1 MSQNKDLENKKRR
14 TLYFLK
20 VRSFVAPHSNA
31 SILLFCVL
39 GPRKLIARHLTSL
52 RQAPTTKHIPS
63 GVNATDRKYTC
74 LSNSLMHWPVRAF
87 KITTL
92 SSIVT
97 AMYCPSG
104 LNRMPY
110 GVDFISRECGW
121 AVPSRQFQM
130 LKVRGSAIAARRRPS
145 GEKSI
150 HERQWCEP
158 RTLRTRFSDMSQ
170 I

>member
-1 MSQNKDLENKKRR
+1 MSFNKDLENKKRR
-14 TLYFLK
+14 TSCLLK
-20 VRSFVAPHSNA
+20 VRFVLTVDTTEP
-31 SILLFCVL
+31 ILLHSDTRRR
-39 GPRKLIARHLTSL
+39 GLISTHS
-52 RQAPTTKHIPS
+52 TTPSQLPITKSIPS
-63 GVNATDRKYTC
+63 GVNTTDRK
-74 LSNSLMHWPVRAF
+74 SRVVRNSLKNWPVRAF

-110 GVDFISRECGW
+110 GMDFISSECGRT
-121 AVPSRQFQM
+121 VPSRQFQM

-150 HERQWCEP
+150 HERKWCEP
-158 RTLRTRFSDMSQ
+158 RTLRTRFLDMSQ